1 MDDELMAGRMC
12 PKCDETIWRDGTCGC
27 TENDI
32 DEENMKLYQKL
43 VADDLRVEADLI
55 KQGELAAKL
64 DMLLEECWY
73 NLNGYQYM
81 NRKEKQ

>member
-1 MDDELMAGRMC
+1 MCSACGGSYEDPEELEDDL
-12 PKCDETIWRDGTCGC
+12 
-27 TENDI
+27 I

-55 KQGELAAKL
+55 KQGELAAKM

-73 NLNGYQYM
+73 NLNGYQYVDAQA
-81 NRKEKQ
+81 RKVGK